1 MMDHAAFASRSFW
14 ANDNKF
20 LPDVRHAADVHTSV
34 VVTRLIPRG
43 ASFGPC
49 LLHGSSYDAIAFI
62 ALKSCDRITKSY
74 VFRIDPEVML
84 VLSWLRLVQAARSR
98 EEQNA
103 EAYLKA
109 GQLHVR
115 ATRDVGPEEEL
126 LVWYDQELSH
136 LLGLTETAIK
146 ERHEELK
153 CAKCNQVFKHEYP
166 YLAHCRFLCAQLKGD
181 AWSHDTCG
189 QKDANKLMEI
199 KRQRRVTDFHNIA
212 RDLEH
217 KKPSTDEDA
226 ETSPNKRKCEE
237 SVYPKGR
244 KSVLLET
251 TNIANDHNIT
261 PSTRDYEQ
269 PSLDSPSL
277 TLKLRADKLKAPHID
292 GRFTHDRDHT
302 PEMDGGSGGGGGLGA
317 APLRS
322 AFSALSPSGHGEQKS
337 AFCKPS
343 KRTYNEATLHP
354 SIMAQAASS
363 SSRLDGL
370 SGAFTPVTVT
380 GYTTT
385 TPSLMAPSRSL
396 VTGELPTHVA
406 INNAFHYHG
415 PEHWSRNMTS
425 QLRTTSSL
433 AVLPPTFTS
442 FAVSVQNW
450 CAKCNLS
457 FRMTSDLVFHMRS
470 HHKKEF
476 AAESQV
482 RRRRE
487 EKLTCPICHERQQ
500 LRMER
505 FSPLFLAKVLL
516 MVPMSNTHSWLALRM
531 VDTAIG
537 AGLHRH
543 VGVDF
548 EHWAPGLILVEDSQ
562 GAHLL
567 GDTAGLWDPRDDPHR
582 PHYALDGGVV
592 GGPRH
597 LRGKEVQTCYI
608 R

>member
-1 MMDHAAFASRSFW
+1 MARDHCINCGFF
-14 ANDNKF
+14 F
-20 LPDVRHAADVHTSV
+20 
-34 VVTRLIPRG
+34 
-43 ASFGPC
+43 
-49 LLHGSSYDAIAFI
+49 Y
-62 ALKSCDRITKSY
+62 IT
-74 VFRIDPEVML
+74 
-84 VLSWLRLVQAARSR
+84 
-98 EEQNA
+98 
-103 EAYLKA
+103 
-109 GQLHVR
+109 
-115 ATRDVGPEEEL
+115 
-126 LVWYDQELSH
+126 
-136 LLGLTETAIK
+136 
-146 ERHEELK
+146 ELK

-217 KKPSTDEDA
+217 NKPSTDEDA

-261 PSTRDYEQ
+261 PSARDYEP

-292 GRFTHDRDHT
+292 GRFTHDRDRT

-354 SIMAQAASS
+354 SIMAQATSS

-433 AVLPPTFTS
+433 AVLPPTFTL
-442 FAVSVQNW
+442 VRGVGPELVRQVQPV
-450 CAKCNLS
+450 LQD
-457 FRMTSDLVFHMRS
+457 DLRPRVPHALPPQ
-470 HHKKEF
+470 EG
-476 AAESQV
+476 V
-482 RRRRE
+482 RGGVPGE
-487 EKLTCPICHERQQ
+487 EE
-500 LRMER
+500 
-505 FSPLFLAKVLL
+505 
-516 MVPMSNTHSWLALRM
+516 
-531 VDTAIG
+531 
-537 AGLHRH
+537 AG
-543 VGVDF
+543 G
-548 EHWAPGLILVEDSQ
+548 E
-562 GAHLL
+562 AHLPDL
-567 GDTAGLWDPRDDPHR
+567 PRV
-582 PHYALDGGVV
+582 L
-592 GGPRH
+592 PRAAPPLPTH
-597 LRGKEVQTCYI
+597 DFT
-608 R
+608 